1 MHTQWQP
8 WSCRSCSCHST
19 IITQKSS
26 ELNLISLGRSW
37 SADVTKTAIFSMTW
51 SVEILHFIL
60 FFQFFWMKRERVVAK
75 SKLPWQRLVAVM
87 MVGMRLVVLSL
98 TWWGHLQE
106 ILKYFMAKTSRF
118 PADFPNYTNPLINN
132 IWRFPEN
139 GGTPKSSWY
148 LVQSQTDL

>member
-1 MHTQWQP
+1 
-8 WSCRSCSCHST
+8 
-19 IITQKSS
+19 
-26 ELNLISLGRSW
+26 
-37 SADVTKTAIFSMTW
+37 
-51 SVEILHFIL
+51 
-60 FFQFFWMKRERVVAK
+60 MKRERVVAK